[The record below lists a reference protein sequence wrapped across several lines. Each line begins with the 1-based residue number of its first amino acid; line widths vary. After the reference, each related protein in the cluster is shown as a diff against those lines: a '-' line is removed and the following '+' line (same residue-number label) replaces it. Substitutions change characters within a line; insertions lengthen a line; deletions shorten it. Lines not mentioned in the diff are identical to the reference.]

1 MPRTTEPFRPIATRT
16 LDVDGKPSYILRVAE
31 PMPEG
36 DGSIWVCAYEIDR
49 PSGLMRSEI
58 RGADG
63 MQALLHAL
71 ALLGV
76 YAMNSDENLAG
87 SLTWFDQS
95 AHFGFPPP
103 EAIP

>member
-1 MPRTTEPFRPIATRT
+1 MPRPVAAFKAIASRT
-16 LDVDGKPSYILRVAE
+16 LDVEGEPIYILRVGE
-31 PMPEG
+31 PVPEG
-36 DGSIWVCAYEIDR
+36 DGSIWVCPYEIDR

-58 RGADG
+58 RGADAI
-63 MQALLHAL
+63 QALLHAL

-87 SLTWFDQS
+87 KLTWFDQS
-95 AHFGFPPP
+95 AHFGFPAP